1 MYDIEIVCHHGLRE
15 LCEPSQVIEI
25 ELSLCPFDGFFDV
38 IPESGHDIEFEH
50 LRNVVIVV
58 SLDALDFPLSN
69 DFEAFF
75 RIGSVSND
83 IPEADDC
90 VCAFGIDFIEHGV
103 KGFQVSVYVADECD
117 SCHGFDLWGLDIPAG
132 EGVHREDGICVLK
145 EQRDVLA
152 DPGRFFV
159 GFVD

>member
-1 MYDIEIVCHHGLRE
+1 M
-15 LCEPSQVIEI
+15 
-25 ELSLCPFDGFFDV
+25 
-38 IPESGHDIEFEH
+38 
-50 LRNVVIVV
+50 V

-75 RIGSVSND
+75 RIGSISND
-83 IPEADDC
+83 ISEADDC

-117 SCHGFDLWGLDIPAG
+117 SCHGFALWGLDIPAG